1 MQPGRMEWRGRQTG
15 KLLST
20 NPAPAEKPTSRPR
33 GTFCGASADTSPIRP
48 HAPRA
53 REPSDVFMDEQGA
66 TGAEDG
72 SGGKSAARS
81 GSDFNV

>member
-1 MQPGRMEWRGRQTG
+1 MADDNDDEQDNEGSQRP
-15 KLLST
+15 
-20 NPAPAEKPTSRPR
+20 SRPELTFPP
-33 GTFCGASADTSPIRP
+33 GTLRRINRRATPTSPIRP